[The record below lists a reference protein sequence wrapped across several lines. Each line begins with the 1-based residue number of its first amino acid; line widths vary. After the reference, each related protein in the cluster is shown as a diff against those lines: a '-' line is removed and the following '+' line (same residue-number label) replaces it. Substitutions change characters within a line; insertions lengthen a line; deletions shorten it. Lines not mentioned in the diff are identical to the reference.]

1 MNDFVQMFK
10 YMRPRSQG
18 LTFIDWSLQLSQT
31 PCSPIGMKS
40 PKDLLPRLLENPHG
54 FSVIDG
60 GLP

>member
-1 MNDFVQMFK
+1 MFK

-18 LTFIDWSLQLSQT
+18 LTCIDWSLQLSQT